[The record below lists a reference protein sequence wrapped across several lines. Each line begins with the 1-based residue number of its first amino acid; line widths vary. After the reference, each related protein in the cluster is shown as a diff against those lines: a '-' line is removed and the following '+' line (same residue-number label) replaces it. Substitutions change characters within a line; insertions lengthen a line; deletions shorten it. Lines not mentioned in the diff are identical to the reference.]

1 MEKEDWKKII
11 RWAGYVYL
19 PIILLIIGI
28 FILIEWNYS
37 NISSLQQG
45 GGVATGTVVVSTG
58 VQSN

>member
-11 RWAGYVYL
+11 RWAGYVYI

-28 FILIEWNYS
+28 FILVEWNYD
-37 NISSLQQG
+37 NISSLQQEG
-45 GGVATGTVVVSTG
+45 EVATGTVVVSNG

>member
-28 FILIEWNYS
+28 FILVEWNYY
-37 NISSLQQG
+37 NISSLQQAG
-45 GGVATGTVVVSTG
+45 EVATGTVVVSTG